1 MNNATPTTVSPKK
14 GSTLAFWTITSLLAG
29 IAAGL
34 FFGELC
40 SPLKI
45 VGDAFVGL
53 LRMTVL
59 PYIIVALVANF
70 GRLSV
75 AESRRLALV
84 GLSVLLVLWTVAMI
98 TLFMLAH
105 SFPEWKQG
113 SYFST
118 PMTTPGEKV
127 DLISIFIPSNIF
139 AALSDNHVPAVVLL
153 CIWGGLAL
161 TGIENRQSLIAQL
174 DVLAKMFMR
183 ISRSVANLTP
193 LGVFAIAASTSG
205 ETTLEEFERLQTYII
220 IYVVGVTFLTF
231 VALPLIVTF
240 FTPFRYRDVVWVSR
254 DAMITAFATG
264 KLIIVL
270 PMLIEKT
277 EQLFADFDSRQTD
290 KTVPAVDVLYPI
302 AYPFPHVGK
311 LLSMLFVP
319 FAAWFLGN
327 ALSWHEYPS
336 FMAAG
341 IFSYFGGPNLA
352 MPFLLDFMRL
362 PRDMFQ
368 LFLLTGVIE
377 GRLGDALG
385 VMHLVTFSLVSTCAL
400 TGNLKVSWPT
410 AIRYCLVIAVSTL
423 CIQVALVSTLA
434 PTLTV
439 DEPSTNLLSQ
449 KQLIRQPIPSVRT
462 PESSQNPAPLLPGES
477 ILERIRRRG
486 IIRVGY
492 NEDKLPFAYLNEH
505 GNLVGL
511 DVELAH
517 AFARDLHVSIEF
529 VRFDRDTLDKQLEN
543 DNFDVVMSGLVGTL
557 ERAERMQHTD
567 SHMAAT
573 LSLVVEDYRVRKFQT
588 LASVRDSADLRI
600 GYVDLSEGF
609 ISRLRGS
616 LPNAELI
623 SLKTSQQFFERKD
636 RELDAFLVSA
646 ETGAAF
652 TLLYPQFEVVIPKDL
667 QVRLPLFYAI
677 GNHDESMTDF
687 LEHWIALRTED
698 GTFQTYYDYWI
709 LGKSELTDKPRWCIM
724 RDVLHWVD

>member
-1 MNNATPTTVSPKK
+1 
-14 GSTLAFWTITSLLAG
+14 
-29 IAAGL
+29 
-34 FFGELC
+34 
-40 SPLKI
+40 
-45 VGDAFVGL
+45 
-53 LRMTVL
+53 MTVL
-59 PYIIVALVANF
+59 PYIIVALIANF

-84 GLSVLLVLWTVAMI
+84 GLSVLLVLWAVAMVA
-98 TLFMLAH
+98 LFMLAH

-118 PMTTPGEKV
+118 PVTTQTEKV

-139 AALSDNHVPAVVLL
+139 AALSNNHVPAVVLL

-161 TGIENRQSLIAQL
+161 AGVENRQGLIAQL

-205 ETTLEEFERLQTYII
+205 ETTFEEFERLQTYII
-220 IYVVGVTFLTF
+220 IYIVGVTFLTF
-231 VALPLIVTF
+231 VALPLVVTF
-240 FTPFRYRDVVWVSR
+240 FTPFRYRDVIWVSR

-277 EQLFADFDSRQTD
+277 EQLFAEFDRQQAD
-290 KTVPAVDVLYPI
+290 KAVPTVDVLYPI

-327 ALSWHEYPS
+327 ALSWYEYPA
-336 FMAAG
+336 FMGAG

-352 MPFLLDFMRL
+352 MPFLLDLMHL
-362 PRDMFQ
+362 PHDMFQ

-385 VMHLVTFSLVSTCAL
+385 AMHLVTFCLVSTCAF
-400 TGNLKVSWPT
+400 TGHLKVRWPSV
-410 AIRYCLVIAVSTL
+410 IRYCLVIGISTL
-423 CIQVALVSTLA
+423 CIQIALVSSLT
-434 PTLTV
+434 PTLT
-439 DEPSTNLLSQ
+439 DGGPPTNLLSRMH
-449 KQLIRQPIPSVRT
+449 LIRQPIPSVRI
-462 PESSQNPAPLLPGES
+462 PESAPNPDPLLPGES

-492 NEDKLPFAYLNEH
+492 NEDNLPFAYINDQ

-511 DVELAH
+511 DVDLAH

-529 VRFDRDTLDKQLEN
+529 VRFDRETLAEQMDD

-557 ERAERMQHTD
+557 ERSERMQHTD

-588 LASVRDSADLRI
+588 LASVRNLADLRI

-609 ISRLRGS
+609 ISRLRSS

-623 SLKTSQQFFERKD
+623 SLKTSQQFFEQEN

-667 QVRLPLFYAI
+667 QVRLPMFYAI
-677 GNHDESMTDF
+677 GNQDEYMTDF
-687 LEHWIALRTED
+687 LEHWVALRTED

-709 LGKSELTDKPRWCIM
+709 LGQSELTKEPRWCIV
-724 RDVLHWVD
+724 RDVLNWVD